1 MIKGKT
7 KSGFKFEVREHIT
20 DDARI
25 AWYVALTTDED
36 DNTKMRGMRKLLQL
50 ITGSDYEYERLLE
63 HIAEKNGGAC
73 PQEQV
78 NAEIAEMIAASNVIK
93 N

>member
-7 KSGFKFEVREHIT
+7 STGFEFKVREHIEN
-20 DDARI
+20 DART

-36 DNTKMRGMRKLLQL
+36 EATKMRGMRKLLQL
-50 ITGSDYEYERLLE
+50 ITGGDNEYERLLE
-63 HIAEKNGGAC
+63 HVAKTNNGEC
-73 PQEQV
+73 PQDV
-78 NAEIAEMIAASNVIK
+78 VSSEIAEIIQASNSAK